1 MLSTTSKLDQKVLQE
16 VRTLLRS
23 NYSEVYNEAFSDEAA
38 RIALAELIQ
47 AEFTMLDS
55 DQIDYAVQEIVGLG
69 FIEGIMQDPDVTDIA
84 FNGQDIIVERNN
96 APKERFLIPME
107 NDSAEDDIIKKITK
121 FANTVGKDF
130 TNRSPIL
137 NSSLRKLRINAVHRA
152 NSPYGA
158 TMALRSAKPI
168 LALHESNFDAFAPT
182 EILPLLKALVAIRSN
197 IVIAGETGTGKT
209 ELQKLLISFIPFEE
223 RIILIE
229 SVLENFAKELFPD
242 KDIFSWLTDEA
253 TSTETLI
260 KAALRS
266 HPIWIII
273 AETLGQEAYEMM
285 QAVLSGH
292 HIITTLH
299 AVNTAAIP
307 ERLLNMSKMG
317 YKVDEKSYLDNVY
330 KYFQIGA
337 HIKKRRINGK
347 MVRYLS
353 ELVEYQENH
362 TVKVLFRAKETV
374 DGFVYTYGE
383 ISEDLQQKLIE
394 FGVNYEGKFL
404 PKKGEVLIGQKE
416 KTNL

>member
-1 MLSTTSKLDQKVLQE
+1 MSTTNKLEAAIIDE
-16 VRTLLRS
+16 IRTSLRTS
-23 NYSEVYNEAFSDEAA
+23 YSEVYNEAFSDEAA
-38 RIALAELIQ
+38 RSALVEIIKQ
-47 AEFTMLDS
+47 EFPMLDPE
-55 DQIDYAVQEIVGLG
+55 QTDYAVQEIVGLG
-69 FIEGIMQDPDVTDIA
+69 FIEGIMKDQDVTDIA
-84 FNGQDIIVERNN
+84 FNGQDVIVERNN
-96 APKERFLIPME
+96 APKERYHLPQLSDEI
-107 NDSAEDDIIKKITK
+107 EDDVIKKITK
-121 FANTVGKDF
+121 FANAVGKDF

-137 NSSLRKLRINAVHRA
+137 NASLRQLRINAVHRI

-158 TMALRSAKPI
+158 TMALRSSKPL
-168 LALHESNFDAFAPT
+168 LALNQNNFSEFAPT
-182 EILPLLKALVAIRSN
+182 DVLPLLQALVSIRSN

-209 ELQKLLISFIPFEE
+209 ELQKLLMSFIDFEE

-229 SVLENFAKELFPD
+229 SVLENYAKELFPT

-353 ELVEYQENH
+353 ELVEYEEDHSIRILFKATETEKGFDYQYGQLSQE
-362 TVKVLFRAKETV
+362 
-374 DGFVYTYGE
+374 
-383 ISEDLQQKLIE
+383 LQHKLIE
-394 FGVNYEGKFL
+394 FGVAYEGAFL
-404 PKKGEVLIGQKE
+404 SKKEEITVG
-416 KTNL
+416 

>member
-1 MLSTTSKLDQKVLQE
+1 MSTTNKLEAAIIDE
-16 VRTLLRS
+16 IRTSLRTS
-23 NYSEVYNEAFSDEAA
+23 YSEVYNEAFSDEAA
-38 RIALAELIQ
+38 RSALVEIIKQ
-47 AEFTMLDS
+47 EFPMLDPE
-55 DQIDYAVQEIVGLG
+55 QTDYAVQEIVGLG
-69 FIEGIMQDPDVTDIA
+69 FIEGIMKDQDVTDIA
-84 FNGQDIIVERNN
+84 FNGQDVIVERNN
-96 APKERFLIPME
+96 APKERYHLPQLSDEI
-107 NDSAEDDIIKKITK
+107 EDDVIKKITK
-121 FANTVGKDF
+121 FANAVGKDF

-137 NSSLRKLRINAVHRA
+137 NASLRQLRINAVHRI

-158 TMALRSAKPI
+158 TMALRSSKPV
-168 LALHESNFDAFAPT
+168 LALNQNNFSEFAPT
-182 EILPLLKALVAIRSN
+182 VVLPLLQALVSIRSN

-209 ELQKLLISFIPFEE
+209 ELQKLLMSFIDFEE

-229 SVLENFAKELFPD
+229 SVLENYAKELFPT

-353 ELVEYQENH
+353 ELVEYEEDHSIRILFKATETEKGFDYQYGQLSQE
-362 TVKVLFRAKETV
+362 
-374 DGFVYTYGE
+374 
-383 ISEDLQQKLIE
+383 LQHKLIE
-394 FGVNYEGKFL
+394 FGVAYEGAFL
-404 PKKGEVLIGQKE
+404 SKKEEITVG
-416 KTNL
+416 

>member
-1 MLSTTSKLDQKVLQE
+1 MMSTTNKLEAAIIDE
-16 VRTLLRS
+16 IRTSLRTS
-23 NYSEVYNEAFSDEAA
+23 YSEVYNEAFSDEAA
-38 RIALAELIQ
+38 RSALVEIIKQ
-47 AEFTMLDS
+47 EFPMLDPE
-55 DQIDYAVQEIVGLG
+55 QTDYAVQEIVGLG
-69 FIEGIMQDPDVTDIA
+69 FIEGIMKDQDVTDIA
-84 FNGQDIIVERNN
+84 FNGQDVIVERNN
-96 APKERFLIPME
+96 APKERYHLPQLSDEI
-107 NDSAEDDIIKKITK
+107 EDDVIKKITK
-121 FANTVGKDF
+121 FANAVGKDF

-137 NSSLRKLRINAVHRA
+137 NASLRQLRINAVHRI

-158 TMALRSAKPI
+158 TMALRSSKPV
-168 LALHESNFDAFAPT
+168 LALNQNNFSEFAPT
-182 EILPLLKALVAIRSN
+182 VVLPLLQALVSIRSN

-209 ELQKLLISFIPFEE
+209 ELQKLLMSFIDFEE

-229 SVLENFAKELFPD
+229 SVLENYAKELFPT

-353 ELVEYQENH
+353 ELVEYEEDHSIRILFKATETEKGFDYQYGQLSQE
-362 TVKVLFRAKETV
+362 
-374 DGFVYTYGE
+374 
-383 ISEDLQQKLIE
+383 LQHKLIE
-394 FGVNYEGKFL
+394 FGVAYEGAFL
-404 PKKGEVLIGQKE
+404 SKKEEITVG
-416 KTNL
+416 

>member
-1 MLSTTSKLDQKVLQE
+1 MSTTNKLEAAIIDE
-16 VRTLLRS
+16 IRTSLRTS
-23 NYSEVYNEAFSDEAA
+23 YSEVYNEAFSDEAA
-38 RIALAELIQ
+38 RSALVEIIKQ
-47 AEFTMLDS
+47 EFPMLDPE
-55 DQIDYAVQEIVGLG
+55 QTDYAVQEIVGLG
-69 FIEGIMQDPDVTDIA
+69 FIEGIMKDQDVTDIA
-84 FNGQDIIVERNN
+84 FNGQDVIVERNN
-96 APKERFLIPME
+96 APKERYHLPQLSDEI
-107 NDSAEDDIIKKITK
+107 EDDVIKKITK
-121 FANTVGKDF
+121 FANAVGKDF

-137 NSSLRKLRINAVHRA
+137 NASLRQLRINAVHRI

-158 TMALRSAKPI
+158 TMALRSSKPV
-168 LALHESNFDAFAPT
+168 LALNQNNFSEFAPT
-182 EILPLLKALVAIRSN
+182 DVLPLLQALVSIRSN

-209 ELQKLLISFIPFEE
+209 ELQKLLMSFIDFEE

-229 SVLENFAKELFPD
+229 SVLENYAKELFPT

-353 ELVEYQENH
+353 ELVEYEEDHSIRILFKATETEKGFDYQYGQLSQE
-362 TVKVLFRAKETV
+362 
-374 DGFVYTYGE
+374 
-383 ISEDLQQKLIE
+383 LQHKLIE
-394 FGVNYEGKFL
+394 FGVAYEGAFL
-404 PKKGEVLIGQKE
+404 SKKEEITVG
-416 KTNL
+416 

>member
-1 MLSTTSKLDQKVLQE
+1 MMSTTNKLEAAIIDE
-16 VRTLLRS
+16 IRTSLRTS
-23 NYSEVYNEAFSDEAA
+23 YSEVYNEAFSDEAA
-38 RIALAELIQ
+38 RSALVEIIKQ
-47 AEFTMLDS
+47 EFPMLDPE
-55 DQIDYAVQEIVGLG
+55 QTDYAVQEIVGLG
-69 FIEGIMQDPDVTDIA
+69 FIEGIMKDQDVTDIA
-84 FNGQDIIVERNN
+84 FNGQDVIVERNN
-96 APKERFLIPME
+96 APKERYHLPQLSDEI
-107 NDSAEDDIIKKITK
+107 EDDVIKKITK
-121 FANTVGKDF
+121 FANAVGKDF

-137 NSSLRKLRINAVHRA
+137 NASLRQLRINAVHRI

-158 TMALRSAKPI
+158 TMALRSSKPL
-168 LALHESNFDAFAPT
+168 LALNQNNFSEFAPT
-182 EILPLLKALVAIRSN
+182 DVLPLLQALVSIRSN

-209 ELQKLLISFIPFEE
+209 ELQKLLMSFIDFEE

-229 SVLENFAKELFPD
+229 SVLENYAKELFPT

-353 ELVEYQENH
+353 ELVEYEEDHSIRILFKATETEKGFDYQYGQLSQE
-362 TVKVLFRAKETV
+362 
-374 DGFVYTYGE
+374 
-383 ISEDLQQKLIE
+383 LQHKLIE
-394 FGVNYEGKFL
+394 FGVAYEGAFL
-404 PKKGEVLIGQKE
+404 SKKEEITVG
-416 KTNL
+416 

>member
-1 MLSTTSKLDQKVLQE
+1 MMSTTNKLEAAIIDE
-16 VRTLLRS
+16 IRTSLRTF
-23 NYSEVYNEAFSDEAA
+23 YSEVYNEAFSDEAA
-38 RIALAELIQ
+38 RSALVEIIKQ
-47 AEFTMLDS
+47 EFPMLDPE
-55 DQIDYAVQEIVGLG
+55 QTDYAVQEIVGLG
-69 FIEGIMQDPDVTDIA
+69 FIEGIMKDQDVTDIA
-84 FNGQDIIVERNN
+84 FNGQDVIVERNN
-96 APKERFLIPME
+96 APKERYHLPQLSDEI
-107 NDSAEDDIIKKITK
+107 EDDVIKKITK
-121 FANTVGKDF
+121 FANAVGKDF

-137 NSSLRKLRINAVHRA
+137 NASLRQLRINAVHRI

-158 TMALRSAKPI
+158 TMALRSSKPV
-168 LALHESNFDAFAPT
+168 LALNQNNFSEFAPT
-182 EILPLLKALVAIRSN
+182 DVLPLLQALVSIRSN

-209 ELQKLLISFIPFEE
+209 ELQKLLMSFIDFEE

-229 SVLENFAKELFPD
+229 SVLENYAKELFPT

-353 ELVEYQENH
+353 ELVEYEEDHSIRILFKATETEKGFDYQYGQLSQE
-362 TVKVLFRAKETV
+362 
-374 DGFVYTYGE
+374 
-383 ISEDLQQKLIE
+383 LQHKLIE
-394 FGVNYEGKFL
+394 FGVAYEGAFL
-404 PKKGEVLIGQKE
+404 SKKEEITVG
-416 KTNL
+416 

>member
-1 MLSTTSKLDQKVLQE
+1 MMSTTNKLEAAIIDE
-16 VRTLLRS
+16 IRTSLRTS
-23 NYSEVYNEAFSDEAA
+23 YSEVYNEAFSDEAA
-38 RIALAELIQ
+38 RSALVEIIKQ
-47 AEFTMLDS
+47 EFPMLDPE
-55 DQIDYAVQEIVGLG
+55 QTDYAVQEIVGLG
-69 FIEGIMQDPDVTDIA
+69 FIEGIMKDQDVTDIA
-84 FNGQDIIVERNN
+84 FNGQDVIVERNN
-96 APKERFLIPME
+96 APKERYHLPQLSDEI
-107 NDSAEDDIIKKITK
+107 EDDVIKKITK
-121 FANTVGKDF
+121 FANAVGKDF

-137 NSSLRKLRINAVHRA
+137 NASLRQLRINAVHRI

-158 TMALRSAKPI
+158 TMALRSSKPV
-168 LALHESNFDAFAPT
+168 LALNQNNFSEFAPT
-182 EILPLLKALVAIRSN
+182 DVLPLLQALVSIRSN

-209 ELQKLLISFIPFEE
+209 ELQKLLMSFIDFEE

-229 SVLENFAKELFPD
+229 SVLENYAKELFPT

-353 ELVEYQENH
+353 ELVEYEEDHSIRILFKATETEKGFDYQYGQLSQE
-362 TVKVLFRAKETV
+362 
-374 DGFVYTYGE
+374 
-383 ISEDLQQKLIE
+383 LQHKLIE
-394 FGVNYEGKFL
+394 FGVAYEGAFL
-404 PKKGEVLIGQKE
+404 SKKEEITVG
-416 KTNL
+416 

>member
-1 MLSTTSKLDQKVLQE
+1 MSTTNKLEAAIIDE
-16 VRTLLRS
+16 IRTSLRTF
-23 NYSEVYNEAFSDEAA
+23 YSEVYNEAFSDEAA
-38 RIALAELIQ
+38 RSALVEIIKQ
-47 AEFTMLDS
+47 EFPMLDPE
-55 DQIDYAVQEIVGLG
+55 QTDYAVQEIVGLG
-69 FIEGIMQDPDVTDIA
+69 FIEGIMKDQDVTDIA
-84 FNGQDIIVERNN
+84 FNGQDVIVERNN
-96 APKERFLIPME
+96 APKERYHLPQLSDEI
-107 NDSAEDDIIKKITK
+107 EDDVIKKITK
-121 FANTVGKDF
+121 FANAVGKDF

-137 NSSLRKLRINAVHRA
+137 NASLRQLRINAVHRI

-158 TMALRSAKPI
+158 TMALRSSKPV
-168 LALHESNFDAFAPT
+168 LALNQNNFSEFAPT
-182 EILPLLKALVAIRSN
+182 DVLPLLQALVSIRSN

-209 ELQKLLISFIPFEE
+209 ELQKLLMSFIDFEE

-229 SVLENFAKELFPD
+229 SVLENYAKELFPT

-353 ELVEYQENH
+353 ELVEYEEDHSIRILFKATETEKGFDYQYGQLSQE
-362 TVKVLFRAKETV
+362 
-374 DGFVYTYGE
+374 
-383 ISEDLQQKLIE
+383 LQHKLIE
-394 FGVNYEGKFL
+394 FGVAYEGAFL
-404 PKKGEVLIGQKE
+404 SKKEEITVG
-416 KTNL
+416 

>member
-1 MLSTTSKLDQKVLQE
+1 MSTTNKLEAAIIDE
-16 VRTLLRS
+16 IRTSLRTS
-23 NYSEVYNEAFSDEAA
+23 YSEVYNEAFSDEAA
-38 RIALAELIQ
+38 RSALVEIIKQ
-47 AEFTMLDS
+47 EFPMLDPE
-55 DQIDYAVQEIVGLG
+55 QTDYAVQEIVGLG
-69 FIEGIMQDPDVTDIA
+69 FIEGIMKDQDVTDIA
-84 FNGQDIIVERNN
+84 FNGQDVIVERNN
-96 APKERFLIPME
+96 APKERYHLPQLSDEI
-107 NDSAEDDIIKKITK
+107 EDDVIKKITK
-121 FANTVGKDF
+121 FANAVGKDF

-137 NSSLRKLRINAVHRA
+137 NASLRQLRINAVHRI

-158 TMALRSAKPI
+158 TMALRSSKPL
-168 LALHESNFDAFAPT
+168 LALNQNNFSEFAPT
-182 EILPLLKALVAIRSN
+182 DVLPLLQALVSIRSN

-209 ELQKLLISFIPFEE
+209 ELQKLLMSFIDFEE

-229 SVLENFAKELFPD
+229 SVLENYAKELFPT

-353 ELVEYQENH
+353 ELVEYEEDH
-362 TVKVLFRAKETV
+362 SIRILFKATETEK
-374 DGFVYTYGE
+374 GFDYQYGQLSLE
-383 ISEDLQQKLIE
+383 LQHKLIE
-394 FGVNYEGKFL
+394 FGVAYEGAFL
-404 PKKGEVLIGQKE
+404 SKKEEITVG
-416 KTNL
+416 

>member
-1 MLSTTSKLDQKVLQE
+1 
-16 VRTLLRS
+16 
-23 NYSEVYNEAFSDEAA
+23 
-38 RIALAELIQ
+38 
-47 AEFTMLDS
+47 
-55 DQIDYAVQEIVGLG
+55 
-69 FIEGIMQDPDVTDIA
+69 
-84 FNGQDIIVERNN
+84 
-96 APKERFLIPME
+96 
-107 NDSAEDDIIKKITK
+107 
-121 FANTVGKDF
+121 
-130 TNRSPIL
+130 
-137 NSSLRKLRINAVHRA
+137 
-152 NSPYGA
+152 
-158 TMALRSAKPI
+158 
-168 LALHESNFDAFAPT
+168 
-182 EILPLLKALVAIRSN
+182 
-197 IVIAGETGTGKT
+197 
-209 ELQKLLISFIPFEE
+209 
-223 RIILIE
+223 
-229 SVLENFAKELFPD
+229 
-242 KDIFSWLTDEA
+242 
-253 TSTETLI
+253 TETLI